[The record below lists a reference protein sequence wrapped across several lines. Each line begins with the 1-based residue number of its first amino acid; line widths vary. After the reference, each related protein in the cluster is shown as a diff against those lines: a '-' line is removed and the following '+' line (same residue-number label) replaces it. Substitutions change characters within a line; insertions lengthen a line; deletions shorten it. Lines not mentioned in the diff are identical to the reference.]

1 MLVRWL
7 LLLSGVIATVGG
19 LTGCD
24 KLPFGSSAGSEDVDE
39 FAEFDEASAD
49 EASNL
54 EHADGKVAADEPQ
67 YTAEAGD
74 FALHL
79 QVGARFPMIKTVE
92 QRLTQQ
98 LGTGPVVGQTRLE
111 LRMSLLVEEQRQDA
125 RRLSVR
131 YHRVRYLQ
139 DLGGEQV
146 AYDSDNPPIL
156 VHPAALAYSGLK
168 DNTFSF
174 WLGADNRV
182 IELIGFEEFLRRCTA
197 NVPLDQ
203 RNAVLQ
209 RLNSLRSEDGI
220 ASFVDDSI
228 GLLPNPQDPQVSG
241 KSLQVGSSW
250 ELRSSTNATGSSATR
265 CMLKSLTPEI
275 AEIAIVGTIDPSN
288 FVDDVRQLKLTVR
301 AGQCS
306 GTCVVDRQTG
316 MPRQSRIDRVVDMV
330 ATLAD
335 GTEIPQRKEVVT
347 TVVAYL
353 DQTPVEPATISRAA
367 YETAPGNH
375 TSLLPANGQR

>member
-7 LLLSGVIATVGG
+7 LLLSGVVATVGG

-24 KLPFGSSAGSEDVDE
+24 KLPFGSSASSEDVDE
-39 FAEFDEASAD
+39 FAEFDESAAD
-49 EASNL
+49 EAPGFDS
-54 EHADGKVAADEPQ
+54 ADAPTTDDPQ

-74 FALHL
+74 FSLHL

-131 YHRVRYLQ
+131 YHRVRYAQ

-146 AYDSDNPPIL
+146 TYDSDAPPIL

-182 IELIGFEEFLRRCTA
+182 TELVGFEEFLRRCTA

-209 RLNSLRSEDGI
+209 RLISLRSEDGI

-228 GLLPNPQDPQVSG
+228 GLLPNPHDPQVSG

-250 ELRSSTNATGSSATR
+250 ELHSSQNASGSSGTR
-265 CMLKSLTPEI
+265 CMLKNLTPEI

-288 FVDDVRQLKLTVR
+288 YVDDVRQLKLTVR

-306 GTCVVDRQTG
+306 GTCLVDRHTG
-316 MPRQSRIDRVVDMV
+316 MPRQSRIDRVVEMV
-330 ATLAD
+330 AQLAD

-353 DQTPVEPATISRAA
+353 EQAPAESATVSRAA
-367 YETAPGNH
+367 FESGPGSS
-375 TSLLPANGQR
+375 TGVLPVNGQR